1 MSLRSLIACVL
12 CMSLLSSCKNDA
24 HSDASSVSVDESV
37 KSNIKLDVEILAA
50 DDMEGR
56 ETGTPGEMKAAL
68 YIVKRM
74 KEIGLSAK
82 GDSNTFLQHYT
93 KQIKTNPH
101 DDMPSAEDPVIDGYN
116 VVGYLDH
123 SAEKTIVLGAHYDHL
138 GYGGEGSLHSG
149 EKAIHNGADDNASGV
164 AAILRMAKELKDDQ
178 YTDHN
183 YLFIAF
189 SGEEKGLWGS
199 NYFAKNPTITKEN
212 INMMVNLDMV
222 GRLNEDRQI
231 AIHGVGTS
239 PTFDATLDSENTYNF
254 KVTKQLSGVGPSDH
268 TSFYLEDIPVL
279 HFFTGQ
285 HEHYHKPGDDS
296 HLVNYDGIVDISSY
310 IIDIVDSFND
320 PLEFTKTKDESAETP
335 DFKVTL
341 GVIPDYLFSGK
352 GMRMDGVREGR
363 PAGNAG
369 LIKGDIVKQMGDR
382 EIVDMM
388 SYMKAL
394 GAFEPGSTVE
404 VVVDRD
410 GEMIKKDV
418 TF

>member
-1 MSLRSLIACVL
+1 MYYRYLIACVL
-12 CMSLLSSCKNDA
+12 CLSLFSACKNESTSNDDA
-24 HSDASSVSVDESV
+24 TSLEQ
-37 KSNIKLDVEILAA
+37 IKGDVQILAA

-56 ETGTPGEMKAAL
+56 ETGTPGEMKAAK
-68 YIVKRM
+68 YIASRM
-74 KEIGLSAK
+74 KSIGLYPK
-82 GDSNTFLQHYT
+82 GDSTTYLQHYT
-93 KQIKTNPH
+93 KQIKSNPH
-101 DDMPSAEDPVIDGYN
+101 DDMPAADDPVIDGYN

-123 SAEKTIVLGAHYDHL
+123 KAEQTIVLGAHYDHL
-138 GYGGEGSLHSG
+138 GYGMEGSLHTG
-149 EKAIHNGADDNASGV
+149 EKEIHNGADDNASGV
-164 AAILRMAKELKDDQ
+164 AAILEMAEELKGKK

-199 NYFAKNPTITKEN
+199 NYFAKNPTIAKEK

-222 GRLNEDRQI
+222 GRLNEERQI

-239 PTFDATLDSENTYNF
+239 PSFDATLDKVNTYNF
-254 KVTKQLSGVGPSDH
+254 KTIKQLSGVGPSDH

-296 HLVNYDGIVDISSY
+296 HLVNYDGIVDISNY
-310 IIDIVDSFND
+310 IVDIVDKID
-320 PLEFTKTKDESAETP
+320 GPLEFTKTKDESAETP

-352 GMRMDGVREGR
+352 GMRIDGVRDGR

-369 LIKGDIVKQMGDR
+369 LLKGDIVKQMDTI
-382 EIVDMM
+382 EVVDMM

-394 GAFEPGSTVE
+394 GIFEPGSTVE
-404 VVVDRD
+404 VTIDRD
-410 GEMIKKDV
+410 GETLKKEV

>member
-1 MSLRSLIACVL
+1 MACVL
-12 CMSLLSSCKNDA
+12 CMSLFSSCKTDTSA
-24 HSDASSVSVDESV
+24 SASESDKTAIVQ
-37 KSNIKLDVEILAA
+37 IKEDVQILAA

-56 ETGTPGEMKAAL
+56 ETGTPGEMKAAK
-68 YIVKRM
+68 YIISRM
-74 KEIGLSAK
+74 ENIGLKPK
-82 GDSNTFLQHYT
+82 GDSTTYLQHYT

-101 DDMPSAEDPVIDGYN
+101 DDEPAMDDPVIDGYN

-123 SAEKTIVLGAHYDHL
+123 KAEQTIVLGAHYDHL
-138 GYGGEGSLHSG
+138 GYGGEGSLHTG

-164 AAILRMAKELKDDQ
+164 AAILEMADELQDKK
-178 YTDHN
+178 YADHN

-199 NYFAKNPTITKEN
+199 NYFAKNPTVAKEK

-231 AIHGVGTS
+231 AVHGVGTS
-239 PTFDATLDSENTYNF
+239 PSFDATLDNVNRYQF
-254 KVTKQLSGVGPSDH
+254 KTTKQLSGVGPSDH

-296 HLVNYDGIVDISSY
+296 HLVNYDGIVDISNY
-310 IIDIVDSFND
+310 IVDIIESVDN

-352 GMRMDGVREGR
+352 GMRIDGVRDGR

-369 LIKGDIVKQMGDR
+369 LLKGDIVKQMDTL

-394 GAFEPGSTVE
+394 GAFEPESTIKIMVE
-404 VVVDRD
+404 RE
-410 GEMIKKDV
+410 GEMVEKDL

>member
-1 MSLRSLIACVL
+1 MKIIQLITCVL
-12 CMSLLSSCKNDA
+12 CLSLLSSCKTDTA
-24 HSDASSVSVDESV
+24 PAKVDTSI
-37 KSNIKLDVEILAA
+37 KSEIKQDVEILAA

-56 ETGTPGEMKAAL
+56 ETGTPGEMKAAQ

-74 KEIGLSAK
+74 EAIGLSAK
-82 GDSNTFLQHYT
+82 GDSTSYLQHYT

-101 DDMPSAEDPVIDGYN
+101 DDIPAADDPVIDGYN
-116 VVGYLDH
+116 VVGYIDH

-138 GYGGEGSLHSG
+138 GYGGEGSLHDG

-164 AAILRMAKELKDDQ
+164 AAILRMAKELKGNK
-178 YTDHN
+178 YADHN
-183 YLFIAF
+183 YMFIAF

-199 NYFAKNPTITKEN
+199 NYFAKNPTIAKDK

-239 PTFDATLDSENTYNF
+239 PSFDATLDNENTYNF

-268 TSFYLEDIPVL
+268 TSFYLADIPVL

-296 HLVNYDGIVDISSY
+296 HLVNYDGIVDISSF
-310 IIDIVDSFND
+310 IIDIVESVDA

-352 GMRMDGVREGR
+352 GMRIDGVRDGR

-369 LIKGDIVKQMGDR
+369 LLKGDIVQKMDTL

-394 GAFEPGSTVE
+394 GVFEPGSTVE
-404 VVVDRD
+404 VMVDRA
-410 GEMIKKDV
+410 GEVIKKEV

>member
-1 MSLRSLIACVL
+1 MSLRYLIASVL
-12 CMSLLSSCKNDA
+12 CLSLFASCKTDT
-24 HSDASSVSVDESV
+24 SLEEVDTSV
-37 KSNIKLDVEILAA
+37 KSTIQQDVEILAA

-56 ETGTPGEMKAAL
+56 ETGTPGEMKAAQ

-74 KEIGLSAK
+74 KTIGLSAK
-82 GDSNTFLQHYT
+82 GDSNTYLQHYT
-93 KQIKTNPH
+93 KKIKTNPH
-101 DDMPSAEDPVIDGYN
+101 DDMPSDEDPVIDGYN

-123 SAEKTIVLGAHYDHL
+123 SAAKTIVLGAHYDHL
-138 GYGGEGSLHSG
+138 GYGGDGSLHTG

-164 AAILRMAKELKDDQ
+164 AAILRMAEEFKDEQ
-178 YTDHN
+178 YSDHN

-199 NYFAKNPTITKEN
+199 NYFAKNPTIAKEN

-239 PTFDATLDSENTYNF
+239 PSFDATLDKVNTYQF

-296 HLVNYDGIVDISSY
+296 HLVNYDGIVDISSF
-310 IIDIVDSFND
+310 IIDIVESIDA

-369 LIKGDIVKQMGDR
+369 FIKGDIVKQMGDR

-404 VVVDRD
+404 VTIDRD

>member
-1 MSLRSLIACVL
+1 MKITYLIVCVVYMSIFL
-12 CMSLLSSCKNDA
+12 SCKT
-24 HSDASSVSVDESV
+24 ESRPISIDSTA
-37 KSNIKLDVEILAA
+37 KDNIKLDVETLAA

-56 ETGTPGEMKAAL
+56 ETGTPGEMKAAQ
-68 YIVKRM
+68 YIAQRM
-74 KEIGLSAK
+74 KAIGLTAK
-82 GDSNTFLQHYT
+82 GDSTSYLQHYT
-93 KQIKTNPH
+93 KQIKSDPH
-101 DDMPSAEDPVIDGYN
+101 ADMPANDDPVINGYN
-116 VVGYLDH
+116 VIGFLDH

-138 GYGGEGSLHSG
+138 GYGGEGSLHTG
-149 EKAIHNGADDNASGV
+149 EKEIHNGADDNASGV
-164 AAILRMAKELKDDQ
+164 AAILSMGKELKKEK
-178 YTDHN
+178 YADHN

-199 NYFAKNPTITKEN
+199 NYFAKNPTIAKDD

-239 PTFDATLDSENTYNF
+239 PSFDTTLDQQNTYKF

-296 HLVNYDGIVDISSY
+296 HLVNYDGIVDISNY
-310 IIDIVDSFND
+310 IVDIVDSVND
-320 PLEFTKTKDESAETP
+320 TLEFNKTKDESTETP

-352 GMRMDGVREGR
+352 GMRIDGVRDGR

-369 LIKGDIVKQMGDR
+369 LLKGDIVKQMDTLQ
-382 EIVDMM
+382 IVDMM
-388 SYMKAL
+388 SYMRAL
-394 GAFEPGSTVE
+394 GAFEPGSTVQ
-404 VVVDRD
+404 VIVDRD
-410 GEMIKKDV
+410 GEMIEKDV

>member
-1 MSLRSLIACVL
+1 MKIIQLITCVL
-12 CMSLLSSCKNDA
+12 CLSLLSSCKTDTA
-24 HSDASSVSVDESV
+24 PAKVDTSI
-37 KSNIKLDVEILAA
+37 KSEIKQDVEILAA

-56 ETGTPGEMKAAL
+56 ETGTPGEMKAAQ

-74 KEIGLSAK
+74 EAIGLSAN
-82 GDSNTFLQHYT
+82 GDSTSYLQHYT

-101 DDMPSAEDPVIDGYN
+101 DDMPSSDDPVIDGYN
-116 VVGYLDH
+116 VVGYIDH

-164 AAILRMAKELKDDQ
+164 AAILRMAKELKADE
-178 YTDHN
+178 YSDHN
-183 YLFIAF
+183 YMFIAF

-199 NYFAKNPTITKEN
+199 NYFAKNPTIAKDK

-222 GRLNEDRQI
+222 GRLNDDRQI

-239 PTFDATLDSENTYNF
+239 PSFDATLDNENTYNF

-268 TSFYLEDIPVL
+268 TSFYLENIPVL

-296 HLVNYDGIVDISSY
+296 HLVNYDGIVDISSF
-310 IIDIVDSFND
+310 IIDIVESIDT
-320 PLEFTKTKDESAETP
+320 PLAFTKTKDESAETP

-352 GMRMDGVREGR
+352 GMRIDGVRDER

-369 LIKGDIVKQMGDR
+369 LLKGDIVKQMDTLK
-382 EIVDMM
+382 IVDMM

-404 VVVDRD
+404 VVVERD
-410 GEMIKKDV
+410 GEMLEKEV

>member
-1 MSLRSLIACVL
+1 MKIIQLIACVL
-12 CMSLLSSCKNDA
+12 CMSLFSSCKTDTSSAKLDA
-24 HSDASSVSVDESV
+24 AA

-56 ETGTPGEMKAAL
+56 ETGTPGEMKAAQ

-74 KEIGLSAK
+74 QEIGLSAK
-82 GDSNTFLQHYT
+82 GDSNSYLQHYT
-93 KQIKTNPH
+93 KQIKSNPH
-101 DDMPSAEDPVIDGYN
+101 DDMPSADDPVIDGYN
-116 VVGYLDH
+116 VVGYVDH
-123 SAEKTIVLGAHYDHL
+123 NMEKTIVLGAHYDHL
-138 GYGGEGSLHSG
+138 GYGGEGSLHDG

-164 AAILRMAKELKDDQ
+164 AAILRMAQELKNDK
-178 YTDHN
+178 YNDHN

-199 NYFAKNPTITKEN
+199 NYFAKNMTIAKDKV
-212 INMMVNLDMV
+212 NMMVNLDMV

-239 PTFDATLDSENTYNF
+239 PSFDTTLDNENTYNF

-296 HLVNYDGIVDISSY
+296 HLVNYDGIVDISNY
-310 IIDIVDSFND
+310 IVDIVDSFD
-320 PLEFTKTKDESAETP
+320 EPLEFTKTKDESAETP

-352 GMRMDGVREGR
+352 GMRIDGVRDGR

-369 LIKGDIVKQMGDR
+369 LLKGDIVKQMDTLQ
-382 EIVDMM
+382 IIDMM

-404 VVVDRD
+404 VTVDRD
-410 GEMIKKDV
+410 GEMIEKEV